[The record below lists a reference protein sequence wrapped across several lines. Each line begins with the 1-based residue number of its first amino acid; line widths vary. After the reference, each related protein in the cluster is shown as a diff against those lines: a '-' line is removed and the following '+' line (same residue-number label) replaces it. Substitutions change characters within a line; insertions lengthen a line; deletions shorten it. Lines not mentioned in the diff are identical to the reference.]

1 MIKIK
6 AKYDEKND
14 IFNYNYK
21 IKNSNT
27 IEHLAI
33 IWKLID
39 AIIDNDKNIDEKTI
53 IKMIK
58 DRKKYMETI
67 EGDE

>member
-1 MIKIK
+1 MIRIK
-6 AKYDEKND
+6 AKYDEIND
-14 IFNYNYK
+14 IFNYDYK

-39 AIIDNDKNIDEKTI
+39 TIIDNDKNIDEKTI